1 MSIFSF
7 KKRKKKNTI
16 ANKLNSILKYRRKL
30 ILPVFLFTL
39 IISAASIITLA
50 NFGGGQTDDTPN
62 LQRGLVGHWTM
73 DSSSYV
79 EGTENL
85 VLNPS
90 FSDGTTNNWTAS
102 GLGGVTNN
110 GYFSS
115 HSYDLISAEGTAH
128 LLRNNVNLSSG
139 TYYMTVWYE
148 NIEGQVPY
156 FWTTGFNGSIN
167 IINDFSSGPGLKK
180 AEVIIQATDT
190 TNHPSIRYAAGSP
203 ADRLEGQVR
212 IYGIQIEEKLHPTP
226 FVDGTRQTRLADSTP
241 YENHGTSDIYNS
253 PSLVS
258 DRSGKEKGAM
268 EFNNVT
274 RPRISFPEISFEDSE
289 PHSGSMWVKIND
301 GITGS
306 PIGGFGWSNMIR
318 LTSTAF
324 QYRPGGGS
332 AQTIASF
339 SSINDNNWHLISWT
353 VESNNN
359 ISVYVDG
366 EFEGSSIL
374 NDTNIYYDS
383 IGNGYVDHP
392 DYNLAW
398 NGYIDDVRIYDRVLL
413 SEEISLLY
421 DSYKPQLQVSSLNSG
436 LVGHW
441 TLDEVDYNPSTNR
454 VSDLTPYSNH
464 GLVNNNILFTKDRFQ
479 KEGGAI
485 MLDRNDYI
493 SINNSENLKFTPH
506 DSFSLGGWISIQ
518 EVFPRCYT
526 NPDRWLAQN
535 TSFVGRGS
543 TSGSVGIGFQ
553 SRWHNNGNCSVTP
566 ELDFV
571 QFITGSRGVSQI
583 SYSTSAINFDEFYH
597 IFFVYTPGMQYTYI
611 NGILVDSRSNISG
624 LSGSFQDANWLI
636 IGPNAVPGGNG
647 QNGAAIADDVRI
659 YNRALSSQEISQLYK
674 SYRPKVTPNLQ
685 KGLVLDMPLTSVDYN
700 PSTERVSDRTP
711 YGNHGTNHGAVFD
724 SSYTSF
730 NGTSNRINLGNI
742 DYDYPNFTISVWAK
756 SPTNSSTQ
764 TGFPIH
770 VTNFIGKGNWNSTN
784 NWYIGYKGSGSN
796 PATNLSFVYGIG
808 WSSGP
813 SYSVNNFDLSEWNHF
828 VGIASET
835 KQKLYLNG
843 QLVDS
848 VNTSHVSVSNDF
860 NLEIA
865 RSSYT
870 PRFFSGHIS
879 NIKAFNRALSA
890 QEVELLYARGR

>member
-226 FVDGTRQTRLADSTP
+226 FVDGTRQTRLADSTS

-464 GLVNNNILFTKDRFQ
+464 ITRSSAIFTQNRFNKENGAMSFNGSQQVSGNLDDFSFSKDQNFTASIWFNIQGVHDVSGSGLVMGIFGSGSGFMSWGIDHYWDGNQLRLGIRDTLGTRITALPFNSADYNKWHHVALVYNKEIDRMRAYLNGSYISQTGTGIKDIWTRSDNNIH
-479 KEGGAI
+479 
-485 MLDRNDYI
+485 I
-493 SINNSENLKFTPH
+493 SGNST
-506 DSFSLGGWISIQ
+506 LGGSNY
-518 EVFPRCYT
+518 RM
-526 NPDRWLAQN
+526 
-535 TSFVGRGS
+535 
-543 TSGSVGIGFQ
+543 IGF
-553 SRWHNNGNCSVTP
+553 
-566 ELDFV
+566 
-571 QFITGSRGVSQI
+571 
-583 SYSTSAINFDEFYH
+583 
-597 IFFVYTPGMQYTYI
+597 
-611 NGILVDSRSNISG
+611 
-624 LSGSFQDANWLI
+624 
-636 IGPNAVPGGNG
+636 
-647 QNGAAIADDVRI
+647 ADDARI
-659 YNRALSSQEISQLYK
+659 YNRALSEQEISQLYN
-674 SYRPKVTPNLQ
+674 SYKPKITPNLQ

-711 YGNHGTNHGAVFD
+711 YENHGVNNGATFTNEGADFNGISDYVNVGKVLD
-724 SSYTSF
+724 NVF
-730 NGTSNRINLGNI
+730 NGTNSWTLSQWVNYSAG
-742 DYDYPNFTISVWAK
+742 YTYYPQFSVGRHSDGPGFTIHGV
-756 SPTNSSTQ
+756 NGRIQ
-764 TGFPIH
+764 GGDGVENGYDIH
-770 VTNFIGKGNWNSTN
+770 NMFQEDLRGKGWKYTVITYDGSIFRSYVDGSAKGTYNWVH
-784 NWYIGYKGSGSN
+784 G
-796 PATNLSFVYGIG
+796 
-808 WSSGP
+808 
-813 SYSVNNFDLSEWNHF
+813 
-828 VGIASET
+828 VG
-835 KQKLYLNG
+835 
-843 QLVDS
+843 
-848 VNTSHVSVSNDF
+848 NTSNY
-860 NLEIA
+860 NMYLG
-865 RSSYT
+865 
-870 PRFFSGHIS
+870 RFWGPYGAMK
-879 NIKAFNRALSA
+879 IKNVRIYNRALSTE
-890 QEVELLYARGR
+890 EVELLYARGR